1 MSDKAPELSELA
13 TVRLIHGSQVAIESF
28 LSSLPSMIEKTTDS
42 ELWSFICKVDLL
54 QEEVGDLL
62 NPSQEDWV
70 KRLYDI
76 LIEEW
81 DARWLLMRLH
91 DHGIIRLERKPGA
104 ANATHL
110 ERRP

>member
-1 MSDKAPELSELA
+1 MSDKVAELV
-13 TVRLIHGSQVAIESF
+13 TVRLLHGSQVAIESF
-28 LSSLPSMIEKTTDS
+28 LSSLPSTIEKTTDS
-42 ELWSFICKVDLL
+42 ELWSLICKVDLV
-54 QEEVGDLL
+54 QEELGDLL
-62 NPSQEDWV
+62 NPSQEDWI

-91 DHGIIRLERKPGA
+91 DRGIIRLERKPGA
-104 ANATHL
+104 ANGIHL

>member
-1 MSDKAPELSELA
+1 MSDNSDKLTKLA
-13 TVRLIHGSQVAIESF
+13 AVRLIHGSHVAIESF
-28 LSSLPSMIEKTTDS
+28 LSSLPSTIEKTTDS
-42 ELWSFICKVDLL
+42 ELWSLICKVDLF
-54 QEEVGDLL
+54 QEELGDLL
-62 NPSQEDWV
+62 NPSQEDWI

-81 DARWLLMRLH
+81 DARWLLVRLH

-104 ANATHL
+104 ANCTHL

>member
-1 MSDKAPELSELA
+1 MSELPDEVVELA
-13 TVRLIHGSQVAIESF
+13 TVRIVHGSQVAIESF

-42 ELWSFICKVDLL
+42 ELWSLICKVDLL
-54 QEEVGDLL
+54 QEELGDLL
-62 NPSQEDWV
+62 NPSQEDWI

-91 DHGIIRLERKPGA
+91 DHGIIRLER
-104 ANATHL
+104 
-110 ERRP
+110 RP

>member
-1 MSDKAPELSELA
+1 MSDNSNELTGLA
-13 TVRLIHGSQVAIESF
+13 TVRLVHGGQVAIESF
-28 LSSLPSMIEKTTDS
+28 LSSLPSAIEKTTDS

-54 QEEVGDLL
+54 QEELGDLL

-70 KRLYDI
+70 KRLYNI

-81 DARWLLMRLH
+81 DARWLLMCLH
-91 DHGIIRLERKPGA
+91 DHGIVRLERKPGA
-104 ANATHL
+104 AKCTPL

>member
-1 MSDKAPELSELA
+1 
-13 TVRLIHGSQVAIESF
+13 
-28 LSSLPSMIEKTTDS
+28 MIEKTTDS

-54 QEEVGDLL
+54 QEELGDLL
-62 NPSQEDWV
+62 NPSQEDWI

-81 DARWLLMRLH
+81 DARWLLMRL
-91 DHGIIRLERKPGA
+91 ERKPGA
-104 ANATHL
+104 ANRTHL

>member
-1 MSDKAPELSELA
+1 MSDNSDELTKLA

-28 LSSLPSMIEKTTDS
+28 LSSLPSMIEKATDS
-42 ELWSFICKVDLL
+42 ELWSLICKVDLL
-54 QEEVGDLL
+54 QEELGDLL

-70 KRLYDI
+70 RRLYDI

-91 DHGIIRLERKPGA
+91 DRGIIRLERKPGT
-104 ANATHL
+104 ANCTPL

>member
-1 MSDKAPELSELA
+1 MSDNSAELTELA

-54 QEEVGDLL
+54 QEELGDIL
-62 NPSQEDWV
+62 NPSQEDWI

-91 DHGIIRLERKPGA
+91 DLSLIHI
-104 ANATHL
+104 
-110 ERRP
+110 

>member
-1 MSDKAPELSELA
+1 MSDKVAELA

-28 LSSLPSMIEKTTDS
+28 LSSLPSTIEKTTDS
-42 ELWSFICKVDLL
+42 ELWSLICKVDLF
-54 QEEVGDLL
+54 QEELGDLL
-62 NPSQEDWV
+62 NPSQEDWI

-104 ANATHL
+104 ANGTHL